1 MPSDSIHRAG
11 DLPCRILLVDD
22 HPITRQGMRTLL
34 ERDPGFLVCAETD
47 NAIDAVAALRNAKPN
62 LAIVDISLRGENGL
76 ELVKEITTQAEQIP
90 VLVVS
95 MHDEE
100 FYASRAQ
107 RAGAA
112 GYVMKQHASDRI
124 LAALRRIV
132 AGQTAFAD
140 PEKRRTWSESLL
152 VRSRGAQLER
162 LSAREA
168 EVLRQIGAGYA
179 TREIAEKLG
188 LSMKTIDT
196 YREHLKL
203 KLDLA
208 SAEELVQF
216 AVGWLNSELRSE
228 NR

>member
-1 MPSDSIHRAG
+1 MRA
-11 DLPCRILLVDD
+11 
-22 HPITRQGMRTLL
+22 LL
-34 ERDPGFLVCAETD
+34 ERDPGFVVCAETD
-47 NAIDAVAALRNAKPN
+47 NASSAVAVVRDAKPN
-62 LAIVDISLRGENGL
+62 LAIVDISLQGENGL
-76 ELVKEITTQAEQIP
+76 ELVRELTTYAVQMP

-100 FYASRAQ
+100 FYANRAQ

-140 PEKRRTWSESLL
+140 PAKRQLWSESP
-152 VRSRGAQLER
+152 VVTSRGAQLER
-162 LSAREA
+162 LSTRET

-179 TREIAEKLG
+179 TREIAERLG

-196 YREHLKL
+196 YREHLKV
-203 KLDLA
+203 KLDL
-208 SAEELVQF
+208 SSGEQLIQF
-216 AVGWLNSELRSE
+216 AVGWLNSELRSKKTGS
-228 NR
+228 